1 MSKSRSPIYEN
12 IGAKLL
18 ALREQKGKTQT
29 EMAEILG
36 KSMQAYAKY
45 ENAENHISLDALHT
59 LADYHGVPLADLLPD
74 NAVLNR
80 ISDAKHTH
88 KGLSEDQA
96 PLEGVPKADRLTD
109 AATAS
114 NLVLGIRDADVRR
127 DLLKLISTIQNR

>member
-1 MSKSRSPIYEN
+1 MSKPRSPLYEN

-45 ENAENHISLDALHT
+45 ENAENHISLDALHI
-59 LADYHGVPLADLLPD
+59 LADYHRVPLADLLPD
-74 NAVLNR
+74 SAVLDQL
-80 ISDAKHTH
+80 SDAKHSNR
-88 KGLSEDQA
+88 GMAEDQS
-96 PLEGVPKADRLTD
+96 PLEGTPKTDRLAD

-114 NLVLGIRDADVRR
+114 NLMLGIRDADVRR